1 MYQDRE
7 VSSHVHV
14 RGVDDIDFACL
25 YWIFKMFRQCD
36 GGENE
41 AYYCGA
47 SLLGHNWVLTAGH
60 CVGG

>member
-1 MYQDRE
+1 MCGTRPAHYPSQLRIVNGE
-7 VSSHVHV
+7 SVEPGTWPTQVSLH
-14 RGVDDIDFACL
+14 
-25 YWIFKMFRQCD
+25 
-36 GGENE
+36 GGQNE